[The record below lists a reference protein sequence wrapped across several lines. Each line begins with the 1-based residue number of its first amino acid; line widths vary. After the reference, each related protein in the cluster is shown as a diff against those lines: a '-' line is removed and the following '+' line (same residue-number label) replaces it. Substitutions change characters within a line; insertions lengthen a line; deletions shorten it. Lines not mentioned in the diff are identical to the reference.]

1 MAFDYRFR
9 RAPLTQLN
17 LTPLLDTAFCLL
29 IIFMVSAPLMTQGV
43 EVDLPKTRTVR
54 ELPADKDH
62 LVLSV
67 KKDGT
72 LYLDE
77 YKVELD
83 QLEGHLKTLVAN
95 QKKSLFLM
103 ADKEVPYGTVVTVM
117 GEIKAAGIDKLGVV
131 AEEKREPAK
140 K

>member
-1 MAFDYRFR
+1 
-9 RAPLTQLN
+9 
-17 LTPLLDTAFCLL
+17 
-29 IIFMVSAPLMTQGV
+29 MVSAPLMTQGV
-43 EVDLPKTRTVR
+43 EVDLPRPGPCASSRRTRTPRPVGEEGR
-54 ELPADKDH
+54 HALPRR
-62 LVLSV
+62 
-67 KKDGT
+67 
-72 LYLDE
+72 

-95 QKKSLFLM
+95 QKRACSLI

-131 AEEKREPAK
+131 AEDKREPAK